1 MRAAVVNTHARVG
14 NRGGPRT
21 ARPTRRCSKVKLN
34 CYTILIRTGRSGVAA
49 RAGQVESKGSVGL
62 LAGAEPWFPAQRIGG
77 AIDPPTAN

>member
-1 MRAAVVNTHARVG
+1 MRAVVVNPHAWVG
-14 NRGGPRT
+14 NRGGQRT

-34 CYTILIRTGRSGVAA
+34 CYTIPIGTGRSGVAA